1 MARNINDLDIL
12 TEEVL
17 IRLPRFLKI
26 PVEAS
31 GRHVHLKREHVDSLF
46 GKGYELTPRRDLSQ
60 PGQYLCEERLTLKT
74 DKGIL
79 RNVAILGPVRKDTQV
94 ELSLTDAMS
103 IGVDAPVK
111 ESGDIKG
118 SASITIIS
126 DLGEVNIREGVIV
139 AMRHLHTTPKDA
151 VLLSVKDQDLI
162 SIRIDGLRPVIFED
176 VLVRVNE
183 KYSTAVH
190 IDYDEANAC
199 GYIPGTTASIVK

>member
-31 GRHVHLKREHVDSLF
+31 GRHVHLKREHVDLLF

-60 PGQYLCEERLTLKT
+60 TGQYLCEERLTLKT

>member
-31 GRHVHLKREHVDSLF
+31 GRHVHLKREHVDLLF

-103 IGVDAPVK
+103 VGVDAPVK

>member
-31 GRHVHLKREHVDSLF
+31 GRHVHLKREHVDLLF

-79 RNVAILGPVRKDTQV
+79 RDVAILGPVRKDTQV

>member
-1 MARNINDLDIL
+1 MERNISDLDIL

-17 IRLPRFLKI
+17 RRLPRFLKI

-31 GRHVHLKREHVDSLF
+31 GRHVHLKREHLDLLF
-46 GKGYELTPRRDLSQ
+46 GQGYELTPRRDLSQ
-60 PGQYLCEERLTLKT
+60 PGQYVCEERLTLKT

-79 RNVAILGPVRKDTQV
+79 RNVAILGPVRNDTQV

-103 IGVDAPVK
+103 LGVDAPVK

-118 SASITIIS
+118 SAPITIVS
-126 DLGEVNIREGVIV
+126 DIGEVKIREGVIV

-151 VLLSVKDQDLI
+151 GLLGVKDRDLV
-162 SIRIDGLRPVIFED
+162 SIRIDGMRPVIFEN
-176 VLVRVNE
+176 VLVRINE
-183 KYSTAVH
+183 NYSTAVH

-199 GYIPGTTASIVK
+199 GYRQGTTGSIIK

>member
-31 GRHVHLKREHVDSLF
+31 GRHVHLKREHVDLLF

>member
-1 MARNINDLDIL
+1 MARDISDLDIL

-17 IRLPRFLKI
+17 RRLPRFLKI

-31 GRHVHLKREHVDSLF
+31 GRHVHLKREHLDLLF
-46 GKGYELTPRRDLSQ
+46 GKGYELTPKRDLSQ
-60 PGQYLCEERLTLKT
+60 PGQYLCEERLALKT

-79 RNVAILGPVRKDTQV
+79 RNVAVLGPVRKETQV

-103 IGVDAPVK
+103 IGIDAPVK
-111 ESGDIKG
+111 ESGDIEG
-118 SASITIIS
+118 SASVTIVS
-126 DLGEVNIREGVIV
+126 DLGEVKIREGVII
-139 AMRHLHTTPKDA
+139 AMRHLHATLKDA
-151 VLLSVKDQDLI
+151 VLLGVKDKDLV

-199 GYIPGTTASIVK
+199 GYRPGTTGSIVK

>member
-1 MARNINDLDIL
+1 MTWNNINLEIL

-17 IRLPRFLKI
+17 RRLPKFLRI

-31 GRHVHLKREHVDSLF
+31 GRHVHLKREHVDKLF
-46 GKGYELTPRRDLSQ
+46 GPGHELTPKSDLSQ
-60 PGQYLCEERLTLKT
+60 PGQYLCEERVTLKT

-79 RNVAILGPVRKDTQV
+79 KNVAVLGPVRKDTQV

-103 IGVDAPVK
+103 IRVDAPVK

-118 SASITIIS
+118 SAPITIVS
-126 DLGEVNIREGVIV
+126 DKGEIIIHEGVIV
-139 AMRHLHTTPKDA
+139 AMRHLHTTLKDA
-151 VLLSVKDQDLI
+151 EVLGVKDQDFV
-162 SIRIDGLRPVIFED
+162 SIRIAGTRPVIFED

-183 KYSTAVH
+183 NYSTVVH

-199 GYIPGTTASIVK
+199 GYRPGTTGNIIK

>member
-1 MARNINDLDIL
+1 MARNISDLDIL

-31 GRHVHLKREHVDSLF
+31 GRHVHLKREHVDLLF
-46 GKGYELTPRRDLSQ
+46 GKGHELTPRRDLSQ
-60 PGQYLCEERLTLKT
+60 PGQYLCEERLTLKS

-79 RNVAILGPVRKDTQV
+79 RNVAILGPVRKDTQI

-103 IGVDAPVK
+103 IGVYAPVK
-111 ESGDIKG
+111 ESGDIEG
-118 SASITIIS
+118 SAPVTIVS
-126 DLGEVNIREGVIV
+126 DLGEVKIREGVIV

-151 VLLSVKDQDLI
+151 VLLAVKDKDLV
-162 SIRIDGLRPVIFED
+162 SIRIHGLRPVIFED

-190 IDYDEANAC
+190 LDYDEANAC
-199 GYIPGTTASIVK
+199 GYRPGTTGSIVK

>member
-1 MARNINDLDIL
+1 MARNISDLDIL

-31 GRHVHLKREHVDSLF
+31 GRHVHLKREHVDLLF

-94 ELSLTDAMS
+94 ELSLTDATS
-103 IGVDAPVK
+103 IGIDAPVK

-126 DLGEVNIREGVIV
+126 DLGEVKIGEGVIV
-139 AMRHLHTTPKDA
+139 AMRHLHTTPKDS
-151 VLLSVKDQDLI
+151 VLLGVKDQDLV
-162 SIRIDGLRPVIFED
+162 SIRIDGLRPVIFEN

-199 GYIPGTTASIVK
+199 GYRPGTKGSIVK

>member
-1 MARNINDLDIL
+1 LARNINDLDIL

-31 GRHVHLKREHVDSLF
+31 GRHVHLKREHVDLLF